1 MKKMFI
7 VMVVVAMAI
16 AACGKKQAPAK
27 PAAGSGDQM
36 APPAGG
42 SDTKPAEGAGGET
55 PPAK

>member
-27 PAAGSGDQM
+27 PAAGSDQM
-36 APPAGG
+36 APPAAG
-42 SDTKPAEGAGGET
+42 SDMKPADGAGGET